1 MHTQAAPQVE
11 QAECGVHLALF
22 SLMAV
27 WGLNLSA
34 VKVLTQTLDVVLVG
48 ALRMVLAA
56 AILGVFVVARGFRLP
71 DWRRREWGIALLAAF
86 LLVYLNQIAFAEG
99 LARTSAT
106 NAALVMALG
115 PTVAL
120 LVETFA
126 FGRAVT
132 PRQFLGIGA
141 AFTGVAAVV
150 LARPGAALKAAA
162 AGDLW
167 ILFSVFSFAVGGAC
181 VQRLTRRASPL
192 FVGFMAHVLGSCML
206 AVDVAVR
213 VPEPLL
219 EVAGMGM
226 RQWSLVFFSGVLAT
240 GLGALIWA
248 RGISALGVGRT
259 TSYLSWVPI
268 FGIGFGALL
277 FAERLT
283 FWHGFGLM
291 AVMVGSVLIAREKRL
306 PAPAGS

>member
-1 MHTQAAPQVE
+1 VRIQAANQDE

-34 VKVLTQTLDVVLVG
+34 VKALTQTLDVVLVG
-48 ALRMVLAA
+48 ALRMFLAA
-56 AILGVFVVARGFRLP
+56 AILGAFVIGQGFKLP
-71 DWRRREWGIALLAAF
+71 NWKRSEWGIALLAAF
-86 LLVYLNQIAFAEG
+86 FLVYFNQIAFAEG
-99 LARTSAT
+99 LSKTSAT

-120 LVETFA
+120 LVETIA

-167 ILFSVFSFAVGGAC
+167 ILLSVISFAVGGAC

-192 FVGFMAHVLGSCML
+192 FVGFMAHVLGACML
-206 AVDVAVR
+206 AVDVAMR
-213 VPEPLL
+213 VPDPLP
-219 EVAGMGM
+219 EVAVMGM

-268 FGIGFGALL
+268 FGVGFGALL
-277 FAERLT
+277 FAETLT
-283 FWHGFGLM
+283 RWHGFGLM
-291 AVMVGSVLIAREKRL
+291 AVMWGSLLIAREKRQPT
-306 PAPAGS
+306 PA